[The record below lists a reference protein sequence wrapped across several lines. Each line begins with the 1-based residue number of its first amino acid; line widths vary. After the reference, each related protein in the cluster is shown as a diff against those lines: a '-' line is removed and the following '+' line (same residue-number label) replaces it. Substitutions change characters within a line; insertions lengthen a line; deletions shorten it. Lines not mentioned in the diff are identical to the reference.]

1 MIRTCTACGGDLVP
15 FAVPDGLG
23 THAPDAPAEGDGG
36 ASDAATLCSR
46 CLRTYPE
53 FDAPDESDAPTFDAV
68 AEYFPRGDGGA
79 AVALLLGMLDSLALN
94 RAAIETLV
102 DRAERE
108 GVDVLLTLDR
118 IDGDAALDP
127 HFDVGRRRT
136 QVEQLLV

>member
-15 FAVPDGLG
+15 FSVPDGLE
-23 THAPDAPAEGDGG
+23 THAPVEDDGS
-36 ASDAATLCSR
+36 ADAAALCSR

-53 FDAPDESDAPTFDAV
+53 PAAPDASDGATFDAV
-68 AEYFPRGDGGA
+68 SDYFPRGDGGA

-94 RAAIETLV
+94 RAAIEALV

-108 GVDVLLTLDR
+108 GADVLLALDR
-118 IDGDAALDP
+118 IDGDATLDP
-127 HFDVGRRRT
+127 HFDVGRRRA

>member
-15 FAVPDGLG
+15 FLVPDGLG
-23 THAPDAPAEGDGG
+23 THAPVEGDDAPA
-36 ASDAATLCSR
+36 DAAALCSR

-53 FDAPDESDAPTFDAV
+53 PDASDATTFDAV
-68 AEYFPRGDGGA
+68 ADYFPRGDGGA

-108 GVDVLLTLDR
+108 GADVLLTLDR
-118 IDGDAALDP
+118 IDGDATLDP